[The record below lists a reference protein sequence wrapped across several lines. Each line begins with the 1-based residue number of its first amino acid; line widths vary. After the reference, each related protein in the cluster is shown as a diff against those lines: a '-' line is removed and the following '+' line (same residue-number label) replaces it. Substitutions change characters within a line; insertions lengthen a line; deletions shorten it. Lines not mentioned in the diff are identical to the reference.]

1 MGCLFIVALILD
13 IARGIYALT
22 TLELSPFWRTFD
34 IILLVIEVLILLGLL
49 IFGGG
54 KIDGDQKDE
63 NSATTQGQDSLNK
76 PKPDS
81 IE

>member
-49 IFGGG
+49 VFGGG
-54 KIDGDQKDE
+54 KIDGDKKDE
-63 NSATTQGQDSLNK
+63 NTTQGKDSLNK
-76 PKPDS
+76 PKPDN